1 MNDHDPRSN
10 IVHRDGVYELFVDS
24 KPFLILGGQLAAS
37 STSSAAYIS
46 RFWEKLRDTGANTI
60 FAPVSWGVI
69 EPVEASYDFSA
80 LDALIAQSNAN
91 GLRVVIQWFGSLKGD
106 STDSKLLPF
115 HLVLSA
121 IVRMLEMD
129 CPFRPPSLSPKPGN
143 FISLCCVSFSIWGP
157 RILLEL
163 LKH

>member
-1 MNDHDPRSN
+1 MDPRGPHSN
-10 IVHRDGVYELFVDS
+10 IVFKDGVFHLSVDE

-37 STSSAAYIS
+37 STSSTAYIS
-46 RFWEKLRDTGANTI
+46 RLWEQLRDTGANTI

-69 EPVEASYDFSA
+69 EPVETSYDFSA

-106 STDSKLLPF
+106 PTDSKLLPF

-121 IVRMLEMD
+121 IVRMLEVD

-143 FISLCCVSFSIWGP
+143 FISLCCVYLFI
-157 RILLEL
+157 
-163 LKH
+163 